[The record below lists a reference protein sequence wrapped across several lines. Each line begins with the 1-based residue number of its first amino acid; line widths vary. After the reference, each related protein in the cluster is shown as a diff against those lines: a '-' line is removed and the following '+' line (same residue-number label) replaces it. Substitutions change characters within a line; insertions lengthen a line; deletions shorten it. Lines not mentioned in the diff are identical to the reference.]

1 MNSILANQAF
11 SCEEIWNA
19 INAGLILIDAEGR
32 VVIWND
38 WIAEHS
44 GIPADFALD
53 KSLESLFPGGL
64 ANAFKTAIKNALSH
78 KLPIVLSN
86 ALHRSPLP
94 LYSLPIRQHE
104 QNRMQQSITIK
115 PVVLGEGGHLC
126 LIQVTDASI
135 SIKRELV
142 LRAHSERLTQEAA
155 TDSLTGAY
163 NRRTFDE
170 RLRAEFGRAKRQNSP
185 ISLIMLDVD
194 YFKRY
199 NDLYGHPA
207 GDKVLISVANALK
220 SELLRPADM
229 MARYGGEEFVAILPD
244 SGPEGSLIV
253 AERLRAVISGLNI
266 LHDGSKVADHVT
278 VSIGVASRLSG
289 SACDRICLLEAADI
303 ALYSAKHDGRNCVR
317 LSLPLKCLSPLCPS
331 GHAGLE

>member
-1 MNSILANQAF
+1 MNSILPNKAF
-11 SCEEIWNA
+11 SCKEIRNS
-19 INAGLILIDAEGR
+19 IDLGLILIDGEGR
-32 VVIWND
+32 VALWND
-38 WIAEHS
+38 WMVKHS

-53 KSLESLFPGGL
+53 KLLESLFPGGL
-64 ANAFKTAIKNALSH
+64 TDTFKTAIKNSLSH

-94 LYSLPIRQHE
+94 LYPLSIRRHE

-115 PVVLGEGGHLC
+115 PVAPGEGGYFC

-135 SIKRELV
+135 SIKRERL
-142 LRAHSERLTQEAA
+142 LRAHSERLTKVAA

-170 RLRAEFGRAKRQNSP
+170 RFRVEFGRAQRQNSA
-185 ISLIMLDVD
+185 ISLVMMDVD
-194 YFKRY
+194 FFKHY

-207 GDKVLISVANALK
+207 GDKVLISVANALN

-229 MARYGGEEFVAILPD
+229 IARYGGEEFVAILPD

-253 AERLRAVISGLNI
+253 AERLRAAISDLNI
-266 LHDGSKVADHVT
+266 SHGGSKVADHVT
-278 VSIGVASRLSG
+278 MSIGVATHLPGTASNET
-289 SACDRICLLEAADI
+289 CLLEAADM
-303 ALYSAKHDGRNCVR
+303 ALYNAKHSGRNCVR
-317 LSLPLKCLSPLCPS
+317 HVPTP
-331 GHAGLE
+331 